1 MRPQRYVCP
10 EHSILPPIDCRVQPL
25 PGFAEAG
32 YRAITT
38 LAFVAPEAVL
48 PKVVEKISTDI
59 KADDVQSL
67 TDEDL
72 GIWATPEG
80 QTFVDGEIDF

>member
-1 MRPQRYVCP
+1 M
-10 EHSILPPIDCRVQPL
+10 
-25 PGFAEAG
+25 
-32 YRAITT
+32 
-38 LAFVAPEAVL
+38 FVAPDAVL
-48 PKVVEKISTDI
+48 PKVVEKISADL

-80 QTFVDGEIDF
+80 QTFVDGRTHLVK

>member
-1 MRPQRYVCP
+1 MRPQRYVCRYP
-10 EHSILPPIDCRVQPL
+10 SILTPIDRCLQPL

-80 QTFVDGEIDF
+80 QTFVDGEIHF